1 MALDRIALI
10 LVVFFAVLYAA
21 ALFTGLLAASPYSW
35 PLLPFVAVIAYLV
48 YRVVRDRLNNA
59 EDDYYEK
66 NIKE

>member
-10 LVVFFAVLYAA
+10 FVVIVAVIYVA
-21 ALFTGLLAASPYSW
+21 ALLTGLLAASPFSW
-35 PLLPFVAVIAYLV
+35 PVLPFLAVIAYLI

>member
-10 LVVFFAVLYAA
+10 LVIVAASLYAA
-21 ALFTGLLAASPYSW
+21 ALLMGLIATSPYSW
-35 PLLPFVAVIAYLV
+35 PLLPFAAVIAYLIF
-48 YRVVRDRLNNA
+48 RVIRDRLRNA